1 LNLAPGDLV
10 QISKLVAIKYFAGK
24 LGVVMD
30 HIMTYEADDIDTAAQ
45 SGNYFKV
52 TLADTVKES
61 HIFHEENLSLIS
73 KGRKE

>member
-1 LNLAPGDLV
+1 
-10 QISKLVAIKYFAGK
+10 
-24 LGVVMD
+24 MD

-61 HIFHEENLSLIS
+61 YIFHEENLSLIS